1 MRRGLTQRR
10 SNDGSRP
17 LALGA
22 QRAGHR
28 PARPAAKERQPPQVR
43 IEIRRPIARALGNKA
58 SLTQCLAN
66 LIGNA
71 IKFVAPGVTP
81 HVQVWSEMQGDSV
94 RLFVRDNGIRI
105 EPDAHEKIFHIFYQL
120 DRSYPGTGIGPA
132 VVRKAAERM
141 GGRIGL
147 ESTPGVGSTFHLELA
162 RAP

>member
-1 MRRGLTQRR
+1 M
-10 SNDGSRP
+10 
-17 LALGA
+17 
-22 QRAGHR
+22 
-28 PARPAAKERQPPQVR
+28 
-43 IEIRRPIARALGNKA
+43 
-58 SLTQCLAN
+58 
-66 LIGNA
+66 
-71 IKFVAPGVTP
+71 TP

-94 RLFVRDNGIRI
+94 RLFVRDNGIGI

-120 DRSYPGTGIGPA
+120 DRSYPGTGIGLA